1 MIMVSSYYLDKMKD
15 SVYLKLQSLGFTGS
29 QYTPNSEVI
38 HWLNESNI
46 LRIEPYWRFLGSS
59 PGFSWS
65 KSWDEYSDKYEV
77 ECETWEELLEIAL
90 EQSVSEAL

>member
-1 MIMVSSYYLDKMKD
+1 MKD
-15 SVYLKLQSLGFTGS
+15 SVYLKLQSLGFTGP
-29 QYTPNSEVI
+29 QDTPPSEVI
-38 HWLNESNI
+38 LWLNDCHI

-65 KSWDEYSDKYEV
+65 KSWDEYSDKYDV

-90 EQSVSEAL
+90 ERSVMEAL